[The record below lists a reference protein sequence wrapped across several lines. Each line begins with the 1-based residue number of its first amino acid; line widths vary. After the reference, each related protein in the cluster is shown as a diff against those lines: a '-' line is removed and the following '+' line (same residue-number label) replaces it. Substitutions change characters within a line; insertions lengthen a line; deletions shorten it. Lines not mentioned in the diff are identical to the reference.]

1 MRGFTAPTPA
11 ASSPPPPRPRDWAAL
26 AVLTL
31 AVTLLAVDATVLS
44 LAIPSLSADLAPS
57 ASQLLWIG
65 DVYSFVLAGLL
76 VTMGNV
82 ADRIGR
88 RRLLLIGTAGFGVS
102 SVLAALSVGAIVPLV
117 YAVMAWR
124 YVPAGDPDPADPPV
138 HGTMGP

>member
-1 MRGFTAPTPA
+1 MRGFTTPTPA

-82 ADRIGR
+82 ADRAGAASAISETGFELGAA
-88 RRLLLIGTAGFGVS
+88 LLL
-102 SVLAALSVGAIVPLV
+102 LA
-117 YAVMAWR
+117 AVMAWR

>member
-11 ASSPPPPRPRDWAAL
+11 ASSPPPPRPRDWATL

>member
-26 AVLTL
+26 AVLNL

>member
-1 MRGFTAPTPA
+1 MSQTLVNPA
-11 ASSPPPPRPRDWAAL
+11 PPPAPQAPGARQWAAL

-31 AVTLLAVDATVLS
+31 AVTLLAIDSTVLA
-44 LAIPSLSADLAPS
+44 LAIPSLSADLGPTAT
-57 ASQLLWIG
+57 QLLWIG

-82 ADRIGR
+82 ADRAGAASAISETGFELGAA
-88 RRLLLIGTAGFGVS
+88 LLL
-102 SVLAALSVGAIVPLV
+102 LA
-117 YAVMAWR
+117 AVMAWR